1 MIGIQIDSETGDILV
16 GKNGVSI
23 GDTSQ
28 QNQYLILVS
37 HPGEW
42 KENPL
47 LGVGIGDYVNDN
59 ETDFIRHSIYE
70 NFRMDG
76 IEIEKM
82 TVNPGDIKI
91 AAQYKNSE
99 K

>member
-1 MIGIQIDSETGDILV
+1 MTGIQIDSETGDILV

>member
-1 MIGIQIDSETGDILV
+1 MTGIQIDSETGDLLV
-16 GKNGVSI
+16 GGNGIST

-28 QNQYLILVS
+28 QNQYLILAT

-42 KENPL
+42 KESPL
-47 LGVGIGDYVNDN
+47 LGVGIGDYVNDT
-59 ETDFIRHSIYE
+59 ETDYIRHSIYE

-82 TVNPGDIKI
+82 TVKPGDVQI
-91 AAQYKNSE
+91 AAQYK

>member
-1 MIGIQIDSETGDILV
+1 MTGIKIDCETGDLLTGV
-16 GKNGVSI
+16 GGMST
-23 GDTSQ
+23 GDTTQ
-28 QNQYLILVS
+28 QNQYLILAT

-59 ETDFIRHSIYE
+59 ETDDIKHTIIEQFW
-70 NFRMDG
+70 MDG
-76 IEIEKM
+76 IAVNSM
-82 TVNPGDIKI
+82 TVKQGEIRID
-91 AAQYKNSE
+91 AEYK

>member
-1 MIGIQIDSETGDILV
+1 MTGIQIDSETGDILV
-16 GKNGVSI
+16 GKNGIAI

-28 QNQYLILVS
+28 QNQYLILAS

-59 ETDFIRHSIYE
+59 ETDDIKHTIRE
-70 NFRMDG
+70 NFKTDG
-76 IEIEKM
+76 IIISKM
-82 TVNPGDIKI
+82 TVKPGDVRIT
-91 AAQYKNSE
+91 AEYK